1 MEMRIRKQ
9 ICSKKTLIFNFS
21 IIDNYFKLYVKVN
34 LFKVEK
40 KMYFSMY
47 QNFEILLRSMRKFAK

>member
-1 MEMRIRKQ
+1 MRIRKQ

-21 IIDNYFKLYVKVN
+21 IIDIYFKLYVKVN

-40 KMYFSMY
+40 KCIF
-47 QNFEILLRSMRKFAK
+47 QCTKI